1 MHTKA
6 FRCTRRPSR
15 PASGPFFPAYH
26 ALGRRALLV
35 EHQRRYSGVGR
46 DGDFVES
53 VRWARPYA
61 RQATHATLLN
71 HHNGS
76 FLVLPSFRIELQR
89 KKGFKRA
96 VHDAKVA
103 TRAVVLDDRNHGL
116 THGMCSMGSAIM
128 LCLRKT
134 PRTGASVVKFIGAS
148 HQHPGGADVNEWRW
162 PP

>member
-6 FRCTRRPSR
+6 FRCTRRPSG

-26 ALGRRALLV
+26 ALGCGAFFV

-53 VRWARPYA
+53 VCWARPYA

-71 HHNGS
+71 HHNGA
-76 FLVLPSFRIELQR
+76 FLVLPSVRIELQR

-103 TRAVVLDDRNHGL
+103 TRAVVLDARTHGL
-116 THGMCSMGSAIM
+116 THGMCSVGSAIM
-128 LCLRKT
+128 LCLRKA